1 MLKLE
6 SVDVAYGH
14 VQALAGVSI
23 EVRDGEL
30 VTLLGANGAGK
41 STTLMAVSG
50 IVRPQAGT
58 LTYDGVDLAKA
69 SPFDIVGMGVIH
81 CPEGRRIFG
90 GLTVLE
96 NLKMGSMRRVEKL
109 SVRKDIDWVFS
120 LFPVLAERRHQSG
133 ATLSGGEQQML
144 AIGRALMA
152 EPRLLML
159 DEPSLGLAPLVA
171 QAIFQVIRELH
182 RRGVTILLVEQNVR
196 QALAVADRGYV
207 LSTGKVML
215 EGTGKDL
222 RSNPDIEQAYLSAAP
237 GAPGAKA

>member
-14 VQALAGVSI
+14 IQALSGVSI

-41 STTLMAVSG
+41 STALMAISG
-50 IVRPQAGT
+50 IVRPSAGSIS
-58 LTYDGVDLAKA
+58 YDGLDLAKA
-69 SPFDIVGMGVIH
+69 SAYDIVGKGVIH

-90 GLTVLE
+90 GLSVLE
-96 NLKMGSMRRVEKL
+96 NLKMGSTRRASKAEAQRDL
-109 SVRKDIDWVFS
+109 EWVYS
-120 LFPVLAERRHQSG
+120 LFPILSQRRRQSG

-144 AIGRALMA
+144 AMGRALMA
-152 EPRLLML
+152 APRLLML
-159 DEPSLGLAPLVA
+159 DEPSLGLAPLVV
-171 QAIFQVIRELH
+171 QAIFRVIKELH

-207 LSTGKVML
+207 LSTGQVIL
-215 EGTGKDL
+215 EGSGAEL
-222 RSNPDIEQAYLSAAP
+222 RSNREIEAAYLSAP
-237 GAPGAKA
+237 SGSGA

>member
-6 SVDVAYGH
+6 SVDVAYGQI
-14 VQALAGVSI
+14 QALAGISI
-23 EVRDGEL
+23 DVRDGEL

-41 STTLMAVSG
+41 STTLMAISG
-50 IVRPQAGT
+50 IVRPRAGT
-58 LTYDGVDLAKA
+58 ITYDGVDLVKA
-69 SPFDIVGMGVIH
+69 SAYDIVGLGVIQ

-96 NLKMGSMRRVEKL
+96 NLKMGSMRRATKAGVP
-109 SVRKDIDWVFS
+109 RDIEWVYS
-120 LFPVLAERRHQSG
+120 LFPILAQRRHQSG

-144 AIGRALMA
+144 AMGRALMA

-159 DEPSLGLAPLVA
+159 DEPSLGLAPLVVR
-171 QAIFQVIRELH
+171 AIFQVIRELH

-207 LSTGKVML
+207 LSTGKVLL
-215 EGTGKDL
+215 EGAGRDL
-222 RSNPDIEQAYLSAAP
+222 RSNPEIERAYLSTVS
-237 GAPGAKA
+237 GTRK